1 MAIKYFVTISR
12 LLVWA
17 ALLLIALPHK
27 SFSNELLSEIRG
39 KVIDMESHEPVEGAR
54 IKIDG
59 LDCKCTTLK
68 DGSFTLKDIS
78 EGTLWI
84 YVEQPA
90 YQPTRERITIEKDE
104 TQTFYILLE
113 PKIYTSDPIVVTSK
127 HTHNK
132 FEEISENASV
142 LAGKALQKELSQSL
156 ASTLKHET
164 GMAMRSMGPAPS
176 RPVIR
181 GLGSDRVLI
190 SEDGNRTTDLSNTS
204 PDHAVT
210 VDPFTVERLEVIRGP
225 KVLLQ
230 SPTTIG
236 GVINAVRHEIP
247 QELHEHITGT
257 IGAYGET
264 ANSGYL
270 TSLSTE
276 IPFEPFMVRGEL
288 SYRNTGDL
296 STPIGTLQNTQSD
309 NLNYSLG
316 GSYISDFGFVG
327 ASIREFNLD
336 YGIPG
341 GFVGGHPNGVSIEME
356 KEVRNLKSRINIH
369 THGIRNIDLHL
380 TNSYYRHKEFE
391 SNGSIGTDFLLR
403 NTYGYMNFNHKAI
416 GKLDRGTV
424 GFWFD
429 SRDFDIGGNVFTPP
443 SKSLHLAG
451 YVYESFQLNRLSVEF
466 AARYNFDNIKPDAE
480 DPNSNI
486 GYIRE
491 RTFHTYSLSFSALYQ
506 LTQTFSFG
514 GNVSKSSRTPTIEEL
529 YSEGPHLA
537 AYSYEIGNPD
547 LEAESGIGS
556 ELFAYYKS
564 EKLFVLGTAFL
575 NSLSSYIIPRN
586 TGNINWRLIL
596 PEYQTYGVEALFF
609 GGEIEA
615 QWHVLPAWTFHTSAS
630 YTQGSF
636 KSSGDPLP
644 WIPPLKGEVGVS
656 YKNGP
661 LSLNLNTEW
670 AASQNRTD
678 EFEDP
683 TEGYAILNA
692 SALYSL
698 TVGEQVHHLSLSVD
712 NLLNTEYRNHLSR
725 VKSIMPETGTN
736 VRFTYKLYY
745 SL

>member
-1 MAIKYFVTISR
+1 
-12 LLVWA
+12 
-17 ALLLIALPHK
+17 
-27 SFSNELLSEIRG
+27 
-39 KVIDMESHEPVEGAR
+39 
-54 IKIDG
+54 
-59 LDCKCTTLK
+59 
-68 DGSFTLKDIS
+68 
-78 EGTLWI
+78 
-84 YVEQPA
+84 
-90 YQPTRERITIEKDE
+90 
-104 TQTFYILLE
+104 
-113 PKIYTSDPIVVTSK
+113 
-127 HTHNK
+127 
-132 FEEISENASV
+132 
-142 LAGKALQKELSQSL
+142 
-156 ASTLKHET
+156 
-164 GMAMRSMGPAPS
+164 
-176 RPVIR
+176 
-181 GLGSDRVLI
+181 
-190 SEDGNRTTDLSNTS
+190 
-204 PDHAVT
+204 
-210 VDPFTVERLEVIRGP
+210 
-225 KVLLQ
+225 
-230 SPTTIG
+230 
-236 GVINAVRHEIP
+236 
-247 QELHEHITGT
+247 
-257 IGAYGET
+257 
-264 ANSGYL
+264 
-270 TSLSTE
+270 
-276 IPFEPFMVRGEL
+276 MVRGEL
-288 SYRNTGDL
+288 SYRNTGNL

-356 KEVRNLKSRINIH
+356 KQVRNLKSRINIH
-369 THGIRNIDLHL
+369 TLGIRNIDLHL

-403 NTYGYMNFNHKAI
+403 NTYGYMNFNHQAI

-725 VKSIMPETGTN
+725 VKSIMPEAGTN
-736 VRFTYKLYY
+736 VRITYKLYY